1 MLTGEPMSPLM
12 AALLGVVEG
21 ITEYLPVS
29 STGHLIL
36 ASQLLGQTGDAADS
50 FDIVIQ
56 LGAILAVLVHYR
68 RLLLE
73 RTSGLFRRERASM
86 QLLFALV
93 LGFAPTAVTGLLL
106 RKKIKALLFGP
117 GPVAV
122 ALVVGGIVMIT
133 VELVRAWRA
142 KNKPKET
149 SSAHE
154 GGYRDPAN
162 PPAAP
167 DAGLVGLEHVTPVR
181 ALLIGLGQCVSM
193 WPGTS
198 RSMCT
203 IVTGQLTGLST
214 ATAAEFSFLLGLPTL
229 GAATVYEAY
238 KSRHVLAEIGTLN
251 VLVGL
256 VVSFLVAWAVIAA
269 FLAYLKKRGLVPFGI
284 YRIGLGILV
293 FFLLLA
299 R

>member
-1 MLTGEPMSPLM
+1 MNPLI
-12 AALLGVVEG
+12 AALLGLVEG
-21 ITEYLPVS
+21 VTEYLPVS

-36 ASQLLGQTGDAADS
+36 ASRLLGESGEGADA

-68 RLLLE
+68 KLLLE
-73 RTSGLFRRERASM
+73 HTGGLFRRDKASV
-86 QLLFALV
+86 QLLLALV
-93 LGFAPTAVTGLLL
+93 LGFVPTAVTGLLL

-117 GPVAV
+117 GPVAA
-122 ALVVGGIVMIT
+122 ALVVGGIVMIV
-133 VELVRAWRA
+133 VELVRARRA
-142 KNKPKET
+142 AA
-149 SSAHE
+149 SSA
-154 GGYRDPAN
+154 
-162 PPAAP
+162 
-167 DAGLVGLEHVTPVR
+167 GLTGLQHVTPAR

-193 WPGTS
+193 WPGSS

-238 KSRHVLAEIGTLN
+238 KSRAVLGHIGAAS

-256 VVSFLVAWAVIAA
+256 VVSFVVAWAVIAA
-269 FLAYLKKRGLVPFGI
+269 FLAYLKRRGLVPFGV
-284 YRIGLGILV
+284 YRILLGIAV
-293 FFLLLA
+293 FVLLA
-299 R
+299 RG